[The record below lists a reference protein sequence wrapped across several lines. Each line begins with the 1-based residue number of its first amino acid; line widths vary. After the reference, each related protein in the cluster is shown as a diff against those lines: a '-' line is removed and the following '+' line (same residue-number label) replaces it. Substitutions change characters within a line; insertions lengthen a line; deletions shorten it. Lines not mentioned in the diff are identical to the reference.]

1 MSAGTTQESA
11 RSQRTAAVKSLNHVA
26 IGVRDLDRSLR
37 FYVEGLGMRKTLEKQ
52 VSDLTWRLMRLPEG
66 TTGTTV
72 FVQGDSRVGQIELVK
87 WDLPES
93 DSGMAKRPGDIG
105 MGQLSFPVAPEQ
117 IGALHRRL
125 VDMGFEVYSE
135 PTTTIVKN
143 YGPVTLFLCEDPDGT
158 QVELMALPSPE
169 TVREFR
175 SSVRDDK
182 S

>member
-1 MSAGTTQESA
+1 ME
-11 RSQRTAAVKSLNHVA
+11 RAAVKSLNHVA
-26 IGVRDLDRSLR
+26 IGVRDLERSLR
-37 FYVEGLGMRKTLEKQ
+37 FYVEGLGMRKTLEKP
-52 VSDLTWRLMRLPEG
+52 VSDLTWRLMRLPEN

-93 DSGMAKRPGDIG
+93 DSGKAKRPGDIG
-105 MGQLSFPVAPEQ
+105 MGQLSFPVAPEH
-117 IGALHRRL
+117 IHALHQRL
-125 VDMGFEVYSE
+125 VDMGYDVYSE

-175 SSVRDDK
+175 ASALGEQP
-182 S
+182 

>member
-1 MSAGTTQESA
+1 MDHV
-11 RSQRTAAVKSLNHVA
+11 AVKSLNHVA
-26 IGVRDLDRSLR
+26 IGVRDLEKSLR
-37 FYVEGLGMRKTLEKQ
+37 FYIEGLGMRKTLEKA
-52 VSDLTWRLMRLPEG
+52 VSDLTWLLMRLPEN

-93 DSGMAKRPGDIG
+93 DSGKAKRPGDIG
-105 MGQLSFPVAPEQ
+105 MGQLSFPVDPEHIWPLYQ
-117 IGALHRRL
+117 RL
-125 VDMGFEVYSE
+125 VDMGYDVYSE

-175 SSVRDDK
+175 GKPVDERA
-182 S
+182 